1 MVMIT
6 GARIG
11 ARQQDHTR
19 RARSGVVERAAGGVV
34 ERSCV
39 GDACVGVA
47 GAVGYSRA
55 IDNQI
60 IRRARRQ
67 IMAEIE
73 CHAGGAIE
81 GNAAAVIARACS
93 DIKTLEQYMISTVE
107 AHVARSRKNVLAE
120 CQPNN
125 AIRGYARG
133 IISRCARAQ
142 LRRSGVKKKKPKN
155 TNKNKKTNN
164 IDDADACIYRL
175 VGIGQ

>member
-11 ARQQDHTR
+11 ARQQVHTR
-19 RARSGVVERAAGGVV
+19 RARSGDVERAAGGEV

-81 GNAAAVIARACS
+81 GTAAAVIARACC
-93 DIKTLEQYMISTVE
+93 DIKTLDQYMISTVE
-107 AHVARSRKNVLAE
+107 AHVARSRKKE
-120 CQPNN
+120 QTEKQPKKAKQENTQDKN
-125 AIRGYARG
+125 
-133 IISRCARAQ
+133 SRCARA
-142 LRRSGVKKKKPKN
+142 
-155 TNKNKKTNN
+155 
-164 IDDADACIYRL
+164 
-175 VGIGQ
+175 

>member
-11 ARQQDHTR
+11 ARQQVHTR
-19 RARSGVVERAAGGVV
+19 RARSGDVERAAGGEV

-67 IMAEIE
+67 IMAENKS
-73 CHAGGAIE
+73 HTGGAIE
-81 GNAAAVIARACS
+81 GNTAADNARARS
-93 DIKTLEQYMISTVE
+93 DNKTHDQYM
-107 AHVARSRKNVLAE
+107 
-120 CQPNN
+120 
-125 AIRGYARG
+125 
-133 IISRCARAQ
+133 
-142 LRRSGVKKKKPKN
+142 
-155 TNKNKKTNN
+155 
-164 IDDADACIYRL
+164 
-175 VGIGQ
+175 